1 MFPDCRG
8 RRSPPTR
15 SAGGPATGCG
25 PVRTAVAAEAGSGT
39 MVCHPDT
46 PGNSGLYADREADG
60 ESSRTFLRNRGPDDS
75 SIADVLDG
83 AHVGE
88 TIEVAV
94 TTVSDIFREHGSP
107 DIALLKTDVER
118 AGMDALRGIREEDW
132 SRIHGICRKRI
143 WAAVELRF
151 ARPPG
156 GSAPGRRG
164 DRAAVARYGVG
175 AHPGGLAAR
184 FHRGRAGVSTRSS
197 SCSSARA
204 RAEPR
209 QWCGCPR
216 RQRTC
221 ARCRVE
227 GRPG

>member
-1 MFPDCRG
+1 M
-8 RRSPPTR
+8 
-15 SAGGPATGCG
+15 A
-25 PVRTAVAAEAGSGT
+25 
-39 MVCHPDT
+39 CHPDA

-118 AGMDALRGIREEDW
+118 AGMDALRGIHEEDW

-143 WAAVELRF
+143 RAA
-151 ARPPG
+151 AGCPPRPPAG
-156 GSAPGRRG
+156 RGWPGRRMVFST
-164 DRAAVARYGVG
+164 AASVG
-175 AHPGGLAAR
+175 PG
-184 FHRGRAGVSTRSS
+184 S
-197 SCSSARA
+197 SCSARSTSGA
-204 RAEPR
+204 RPEGTR
-209 QWCGCPR
+209 TR
-216 RQRTC
+216 RWQKGLTRRTPAFPLPAAHLC
-221 ARCRVE
+221 QVPGR